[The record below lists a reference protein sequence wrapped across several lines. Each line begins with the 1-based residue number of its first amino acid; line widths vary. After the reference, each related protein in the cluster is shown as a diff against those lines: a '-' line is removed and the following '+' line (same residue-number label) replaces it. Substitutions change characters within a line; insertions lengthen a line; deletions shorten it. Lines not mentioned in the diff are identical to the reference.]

1 MGDWNNIVVLERF
14 LTALAW
20 TQPRILG
27 IFLVNPIFSQNQ
39 LPGMLRLAAS
49 AGIGLMVAPMLMPSV
64 MNPGMDVASAV
75 LVIVKEAF
83 VGLVLGCLIAVP
95 FWAFEAVGFII
106 DNQRGASISATFN
119 PITGND
125 SSPLGV
131 LFNQAFVVFF
141 FLSGGFLLMLD
152 LVYDSFRLW
161 NVFTWVPTLRGES
174 VPVLIDQI
182 LGLVKLALLL
192 SAPMVVAMLLAEMG
206 LAVISRFVP
215 QLQVFFLAMPI
226 KSALAFLVLILY
238 MATLFE
244 YSGGLISR
252 LRGVVP
258 LLDDHWRVPSEV
270 VR

>member
-14 LTALAW
+14 LMALAW

-27 IFLVNPIFSQNQ
+27 IFLVIPIFSQNQ

-49 AGIGLMVAPMLMPSV
+49 AGIGLMVAPMLMPSAV
-64 MNPGMDVASAV
+64 DPDMSLTRAV
-75 LVIVKEAF
+75 LIIVKEAF
-83 VGLVLGCLIAVP
+83 VGLVMGCLIAVP
-95 FWAFEAVGFII
+95 FWAFEAVGFFV
-106 DNQRGASISATFN
+106 DNQRGASISATLD
-119 PITGND
+119 PMTGND

-131 LFNQAFVVFF
+131 LFNQAFVVYFF
-141 FLSGGFLLMLD
+141 VSGGFLLMLE

-161 NVFTWVPTLRGES
+161 DVFTWLPVLRGDS

-192 SAPMVVAMLLAEMG
+192 SAPVIVAMFLAEMG
-206 LAVISRFVP
+206 LAIISRFVP

-226 KSALAFLVLILY
+226 KSALALLILILY

-252 LRGVVP
+252 LRELVP
-258 LLDDHWRVPSEV
+258 LLDDQWRGPPGA